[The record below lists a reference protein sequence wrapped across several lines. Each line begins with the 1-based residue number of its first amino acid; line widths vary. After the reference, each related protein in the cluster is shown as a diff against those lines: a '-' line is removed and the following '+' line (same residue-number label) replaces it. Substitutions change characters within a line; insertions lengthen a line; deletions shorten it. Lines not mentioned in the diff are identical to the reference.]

1 MFARDYRQH
10 GNNFRRHIF
19 TVSDGSFDDDI
30 IAEETAEV
38 YNINEVTKNNKTFD
52 KSFSTRNLL
61 SNSCPNDMQVYFD
74 NPVFESDFE
83 CENNLQN
90 GSICLPASNISKPS
104 IPKIVNFT
112 THRSNNPDD
121 SSNVNPDAHYTANR
135 TFKETDNRQ
144 TEIRDLG
151 QRPRR
156 YETWPSPKTRR
167 KSLTRNLNQQRS
179 FTPADH
185 CCPDCRLNNQE
196 HCDIR
201 CGVGKSK
208 SFQGTGH
215 NCKDN
220 RFKSSIRKHAM
231 ADPSSL
237 THSLD
242 EHAVESLSK
251 EDLLVLW
258 KRSEIELQTKLNRI
272 ISQNN
277 HLRQMISIVEAVD
290 DDVQETTEG
299 SNGSVRVTRL

>member
-1 MFARDYRQH
+1 MFARDYLQH
-10 GNNFRRHIF
+10 GNNFRRRIF
-19 TVSDGSFDDDI
+19 TVSDGSFDGDVI
-30 IAEETAEV
+30 EEEMAEV
-38 YNINEVTKNNKTFD
+38 YNLNEVTENNKTFD
-52 KSFSTRNLL
+52 KSLSTRNLL
-61 SNSCPNDMQVYFD
+61 SNSCPNDIQVYFD

-83 CENNLQN
+83 CENTVQN
-90 GSICLPASNISKPS
+90 GSISHPPSISTKPS

-112 THRSNNPDD
+112 TNRSNIADD
-121 SSNVNPDAHYTANR
+121 FTNVNQNNIYPTNND
-135 TFKETDNRQ
+135 ETNNTQ
-144 TEIRDLG
+144 IEIRELG

-185 CCPDCRLNNQE
+185 GCSGCRLNNHK
-196 HCDIR
+196 HCDTR

-208 SFQGTGH
+208 SFQETGH

-220 RFKSSIRKHAM
+220 RFKSSIRRHAM

-237 THSLD
+237 TNSLD

-277 HLRQMISIVEAVD
+277 HLRQMISIVEAID
-290 DDVQETTEG
+290 DSVQESTEG
-299 SNGSVRVTRL
+299 NNSSVRVTKL